1 MAEPLTKSPTKNLPH
16 IGGLDSIRFIAALIV
31 LLMHFDVARRLGW
44 IWPQGSIGWALRSAV
59 NNSLNGQAAVI
70 VFFVISGFCIHY
82 PRVEGRKLDVLE
94 FYASRYIRI
103 MPPMI
108 VAASIWVMMGSEFES
123 LTISILWSLYA
134 ELAYYT
140 IYPLI
145 LHWRRV
151 WGWSWLF
158 GISAIAA
165 ATVILSQPVVAQYQ
179 DHGVVLTCVLGL
191 PCWLLGCIL
200 AEQVR
205 KRRANT
211 LLSSARSIWAWRF
224 LIWVLSVAAS
234 ALQFH
239 SPIGAPIT
247 LNIFAVAVFFWLDRE
262 IVWARAHG
270 AVPVLE
276 WAGLW
281 SYSIYLMHM
290 PIAAAI
296 LILCRLA
303 GTSISLANPL
313 IVLAV
318 LAGCYLFYRLVEDP
332 SHRLAKATAR
342 FIGGRRYTFKPL

>member
-1 MAEPLTKSPTKNLPH
+1 MAERPAKSLPH
-16 IGGLDSIRFIAALIV
+16 IGGLDSIRFVAALIV
-31 LLMHFDVARRLGW
+31 LLMHFDVARIPAG
-44 IWPQGSIGWALRSAV
+44 IWPQESIGWVVRGIV
-59 NNSLNGQAAVI
+59 NNSINGQAAVI

-82 PRVEGRKLDVLE
+82 PRVAGRKLDIFE

-103 MPPMI
+103 LPPMI
-108 VAASIWVMMGSEFES
+108 VAAFIWVMLGSQFED
-123 LTISILWSLYA
+123 LTSSILWSLYA

-140 IYPLI
+140 AYPVI
-145 LHWRRV
+145 LQWRRI
-151 WGWSWLF
+151 WGWRWLF
-158 GISAIAA
+158 GISVLASAA
-165 ATVILSQPVVAQYQ
+165 VIMSRPAAAQYQ
-179 DHGVVLTCVLGL
+179 EHGVALTCILGL

-200 AEQVR
+200 AEQV
-205 KRRANT
+205 KTKPAT
-211 LLSSARSIWAWRF
+211 ALPPSARSIWTWRI

-234 ALQFH
+234 VLQFH
-239 SPIGAPIT
+239 SPVGAPIT

-262 IVWARAHG
+262 ILWTRAHG

-296 LILCRLA
+296 LILCRPA
-303 GTSISLANPL
+303 GASISLANPL

-332 SHRLAKATAR
+332 SHRLAKAMAR